1 MQTPDSFI
9 PLPGSEKDAP
19 TATKLDT
26 TPPDETL
33 DITVRVRRRKSLDPL
48 VNTASEVTKFV
59 SRSQYGRLYGADPA
73 SLKQVEDFATEQGLT
88 VVGSSAERR
97 SVFLRGTVAQMSQAF
112 GVKLELYRDA
122 DGQEFRGRSGAVH
135 LPASLVAIVEGVFGL
150 DDRPIARAHFQYRQD
165 VTGIVPNAQAVDTA
179 FTPPQLARLY
189 NYPTGVTG
197 KGQCIGIIELGG
209 GFRQADITAYFK
221 GLGLKA
227 PSVKAVLV
235 DGGKNS
241 PTTAD
246 SADGEVMLDI
256 EVAGAIAPEANIVVY
271 FAPNTDRGFLDA
283 ITTALHDTKNKP
295 SVISISW
302 GSAEVNWTQQALDS
316 FNQAFQAAASLGIT
330 VCAAAGDTG
339 SSDGVTDG
347 KAHVDF
353 PSSSPFVLACG
364 GTKLTVANGKIQ
376 SEVVWHESN
385 TSATGGGISDAFDL
399 PVYQQQAGVPKSV
412 NDGKRVGR
420 GVPDVAAVADP
431 VTGYK
436 VRVDGQDFVI
446 GGTSAVAPLMAG
458 LIALINQQ
466 TGRNAGFMHP
476 TLYAHPTAFRDIKQ
490 GDNSTTTA
498 KKGYAAKAGW
508 DACTGLG
515 VADGQ
520 QTAALFSPPP
530 VS

>member
-1 MQTPDSFI
+1 MQTPDSLV
-9 PLPGSEKDAP
+9 PLPGSEKAAP
-19 TATKLDT
+19 TATKLNNA
-26 TPPDETL
+26 PSDEPM
-33 DITVRVRRRKSLDPL
+33 DVTVRVRRRKSLDPL
-48 VNTASEVTKFV
+48 VNTTSDVTKRV
-59 SRSQYGRLYGADPA
+59 SRGQYGRQYGADPVN
-73 SLKQVEDFATEQGLT
+73 LQQVADFATEHGLT
-88 VVGSSAERR
+88 VTGTSTERR
-97 SVFLRGTVAQMSQAF
+97 SVFLRGTVGQMSEAF
-112 GVKLELYRDA
+112 GVGLTTYRDA
-122 DGQEFRGRSGAVH
+122 GGHEFRGRSGSVH
-135 LPASLVAIVEGVFGL
+135 LPASLIEIVEGVFGL
-150 DDRPIARAHFQYRQD
+150 DDRPIARTHFQYRPD
-165 VTGIVPNAQAVDTA
+165 TSVVRPNALATDPA
-179 FTPPQLARLY
+179 FTPPQLAKLY

-197 KGQCIGIIELGG
+197 KGQCIAIIELGG
-209 GFRQADITAYFK
+209 GFRPADIRAYFK

-241 PTTAD
+241 PSTAD
-246 SADGEVMLDI
+246 GADGEVMLDI
-256 EVAGAIAPEANIVVY
+256 EVAGAVAPEAKIVVY

-302 GSAEVNWTQQALDS
+302 GAAEVNWTKQALDS

-339 SSDGVTDG
+339 SSDSVTDG

-364 GTKLTVANGKIQ
+364 GTKLTAANGSIQ
-376 SEVVWHESN
+376 SEVVWHESD
-385 TSATGGGISDAFDL
+385 TSATGGGISDVFDL
-399 PVYQQQAGVPKSV
+399 PVYQQQAGVPPSV
-412 NDGKRVGR
+412 NDGIRVGR

-458 LIALINQQ
+458 LIALINQH
-466 TGRNAGFMHP
+466 TGRSSGFMHP
-476 TLYAHPTAFRDIKQ
+476 TLYAHPTVFRDIKQ
-490 GDNSTTTA
+490 GDNKTVTGH
-498 KKGYAAKAGW
+498 KGYAAKAGW

-520 QTAALFSPPP
+520 QTAALFSTPP